1 MHRDATALVVALFV
15 LAALPAAA
23 DHDAPSKARGIDVDL
38 VRAHAAC
45 TAPNDIHDRV
55 AVFPSACSPAAPFSS
70 YAFGPAGRGRAQVRR
85 VANGI
90 KLRFDVRDV
99 RTAADAP
106 VDGVEF
112 AGRVYVRL
120 TDDGCSAAP
129 SCTLE
134 TFFQVSAPCKAGR
147 CQVNLLY
154 PSVLLAVGLGGA
166 AEITQIDVLD
176 DTGNRFAT
184 AGFLFP

>member
-1 MHRDATALVVALFV
+1 MLTGGAV
-15 LAALPAAA
+15 LE
-23 DHDAPSKARGIDVDL
+23 
-38 VRAHAAC
+38 
-45 TAPNDIHDRV
+45 
-55 AVFPSACSPAAPFSS
+55 

-134 TFFQVSAPCKAGR
+134 TFFRSASRARRGAAKSTCSIP
-147 CQVNLLY
+147 L
-154 PSVLLAVGLGGA
+154 VLLPVGLGGA